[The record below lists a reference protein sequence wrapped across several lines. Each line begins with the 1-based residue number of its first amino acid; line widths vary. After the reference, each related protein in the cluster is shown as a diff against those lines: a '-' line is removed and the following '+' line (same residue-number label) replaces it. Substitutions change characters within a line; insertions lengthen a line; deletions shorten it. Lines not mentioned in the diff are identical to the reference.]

1 VSLGQQDA
9 SRNHQPKSGQ
19 IILFPPYYM
28 HYVHPMRR
36 AETRRVVAFDVR
48 LKLSP

>member
-28 HYVHPMRR
+28 HYVHPMRLD
-36 AETRRVVAFDVR
+36 EKRRVIAFDVR
-48 LKLSP
+48 LKTQP